1 MPKDRLLEL
10 RTGQAEIRSGL
21 GNGNYAGSS
30 TEQEDGKSKK
40 KTSKK
45 IRNNQKTID
54 DLFKEIQQIRA
65 WLEAVEEETKLVKR
79 LHSTILHSTRTE
91 QDTKDKLMNAMIKIK
106 TLSLR
111 VRSSLKALEK
121 QKEEKVSS
129 VEGRMVSIQ
138 HSALSKRFQTAMADY
153 QGALAHHK
161 DQTEARIKA
170 QLRIVIQTVMRRPA
184 VLAGSNIQSA
194 DEIEALLDKE
204 TTQVFVDNYVH
215 ETQAMKLALQDAK
228 IRHKEMMEL
237 EKSIREL
244 HELFTDLSAMVHTQG
259 EMINVIEYNVARGT
273 CEVTMGN
280 IEMSEAYTKKKSA
293 RRKKLW
299 CFVLVMSIVG
309 VILVYAA
316 LHTLVTSMLTF

>member
-91 QDTKDKLMNAMIKIK
+91 Q
-106 TLSLR
+106 
-111 VRSSLKALEK
+111 ALEK

>member
-170 QLRIVIQTVMRRPA
+170 QLRI
-184 VLAGSNIQSA
+184 AGSNIQSA